1 MDVRLKLVSILAVC
15 LTFSACKL
23 LGTQK
28 NTVNQRTTYKIINP
42 DEVVID
48 RLGDGTSAQIRF
60 TTQEDAL
67 CELFY
72 YSQDPAETPS
82 ESAPVRV
89 ACSGAET
96 ARAEFNET
104 VAGIKSESIYNF
116 GIFVWTVAGT
126 KEQGEVLVVRE
137 RVNGSGAIRNR
148 AGAYEQILLA
158 RFNVP
163 LRTAEIQ
170 KARLDP
176 PMTAQSMLG
185 RSGANLGCGPSLDEQ
200 SWMSRA
206 TVGKGGLSGLAMRG
220 FAFADATETESR
232 LLASFNA
239 LQFGNPEWEWTY
251 QTPEQNNVLV
261 KIRPPGRLTSVE
273 VSQRTR
279 TALAEVKLSDAEASI
294 SLDTGYPLT
303 VFWQWDNV
311 PATSFVHVWIG
322 KSGETGSVHCA
333 FDPKSGRGSL
343 TPETFSG
350 LPPGK
355 HSLVI
360 ELESIVFHAASGWLE
375 RAVDWRS
382 LKLEKS

>member
-251 QTPEQNNVLV
+251 QTPEQNNVFIWCNML
-261 KIRPPGRLTSVE
+261 
-273 VSQRTR
+273 
-279 TALAEVKLSDAEASI
+279 
-294 SLDTGYPLT
+294 
-303 VFWQWDNV
+303 
-311 PATSFVHVWIG
+311 
-322 KSGETGSVHCA
+322 
-333 FDPKSGRGSL
+333 
-343 TPETFSG
+343 
-350 LPPGK
+350 
-355 HSLVI
+355 
-360 ELESIVFHAASGWLE
+360 
-375 RAVDWRS
+375 
-382 LKLEKS
+382 